1 MDYVYIEQLIDRY
14 FEAATTI
21 EEERILRA
29 FFSQREVPQHLRHY
43 TPLFLMEADE
53 IAEKPHLDDAFDRK
67 IMARLEAEGPRPRSA
82 CESSKDDFRRS
93 HSSLVASSGSSGHCG
108 TGRHRGFRASTAP
121 TVHPQGLHSK
131 DNNKSIRPDLKI
143 HPINNCKTE

>member
-67 IMARLEAEGPRPRSA
+67 IMARLEAEG
-82 CESSKDDFRRS
+82 
-93 HSSLVASSGSSGHCG
+93 L
-108 TGRHRGFRASTAP
+108 AP
-121 TVHPQGLHSK
+121 EVHVK
-131 DNNKSIRPDLKI
+131 AVKMTFADRIRPLWRAAAAGA
-143 HPINNCKTE
+143 PPAP